1 MTCVYP
7 FQLFVAA
14 LKKNPH
20 TANNIGLIADF
31 IESTYSSQK
40 VVVGDVVVGYV
51 AEILVI
57 VIFILYY
64 KF

>member
-1 MTCVYP
+1 
-7 FQLFVAA
+7 LFVAA

-31 IESTYSSQK
+31 IESTYCIQK
-40 VVVGDVVVGYV
+40 VVVVVVVGYV

>member
-1 MTCVYP
+1 MCVYP
-7 FQLFVAA
+7 FQLFGAA

-31 IESTYSSQK
+31 IESTYYIQK
-40 VVVGDVVVGYV
+40 VVVDVVGYV
-51 AEILVI
+51 PEILII
-57 VIFILYY
+57 VVFILRY